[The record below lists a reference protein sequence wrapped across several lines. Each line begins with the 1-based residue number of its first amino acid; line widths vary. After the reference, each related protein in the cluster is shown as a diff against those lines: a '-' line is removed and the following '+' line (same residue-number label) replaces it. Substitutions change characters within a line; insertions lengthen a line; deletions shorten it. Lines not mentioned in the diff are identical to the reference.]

1 MEVDNPAAVP
11 TLDGVLLTTSGGS
24 TTTLLRHATKVT
36 ALVVCAGH
44 VFCGDEDG
52 EVRGWTLHSLQ
63 AFVTSGTPHVGAV
76 FALEAFAMDEPLL
89 FSAAADGLLAWDV
102 MSRQCRG
109 SLQGHTSAVIG
120 LAISQGLVA
129 SGSTDGELRF
139 WEPVSRRCVADVA
152 AHSAPIQ
159 ALAAVQHGLLA
170 SACRGGHVHLWRVE
184 DQERHSTSRS
194 ERVAVRVAPHD
205 AHGGDWITCLAP
217 LWPEA
222 QAGSGWQL
230 EPAGSRTGSP
240 LGRGWLREP
249 QPPANPCAHTRCMPH
264 AARRT
269 RGLEARPSGRD
280 PSPPWQGERTRR
292 VPAARERGHR
302 RARGADPDPNP
313 NPNPDPLLS
322 PDLSP
327 SSDPTSARCCG
338 GPGWVACASGGP
350 RVWRGTRSPSVAS
363 VRCAARVAAP
373 HCSPLPTGAARCA
386 FGS

>member
-11 TLDGVLLTTSGGS
+11 TLEGVLLTTSGGS

-36 ALVVCAGH
+36 ALVVRAGH
-44 VFCGDEDG
+44 IFCGDEDG
-52 EVRGWTLHSLQ
+52 EVRGWALHSLQ

-89 FSAAADGLLAWDV
+89 FSAAADGLAAWDV

-120 LAISQGLVA
+120 LAISQGLVV

-194 ERVAVRVAPHD
+194 ERVAVRVASLD

-249 QPPANPCAHTRCMPH
+249 QPPAHPCARTRCMLH
-264 AARRT
+264 AAR
-269 RGLEARPSGRD
+269 AASKRD
-280 PSPPWQGERTRR
+280 PQAATLSRR
-292 VPAARERGHR
+292 GRVSE
-302 RARGADPDPNP
+302 PDAS
-313 NPNPDPLLS
+313 PLLAS
-322 PDLSP
+322 AGLDAHVVPTPTQTPIP
-327 SSDPTSARCCG
+327 SKAPTSA
-338 GPGWVACASGGP
+338 PA
-350 RVWRGTRSPSVAS
+350 
-363 VRCAARVAAP
+363 
-373 HCSPLPTGAARCA
+373 
-386 FGS
+386 